1 MRCARSSSVPRGVRD
16 RLRWDLETRSI
27 EVVGEFDTIV
37 DARRAGLDTDIIVST
52 PDPDS
57 GSGSGR
63 IEANGDRV
71 FEEALTHRELEV
83 LELLAEGLPNKG
95 IADRL
100 GISDQTVK
108 FHIASIMGKLGA
120 SNRVETVRR
129 AVRRGLLSLLALDA
143 CHTSFGTTVTCCRAP
158 LRRIVN
164 PLGTPIRSAVST
176 RCRSSTPVIGVWP
189 NAMMM
194 SPCGEAGVT
203 RRTAR
208 FH

>member
-1 MRCARSSSVPRGVRD
+1 MRAILVGPPGVRD

-37 DARRAGLDTDIIVST
+37 DARRAGLDADIVVST
-52 PDPDS
+52 PEPGTRDS
-57 GSGSGR
+57 GFEVRDSGQDGDR
-63 IEANGDRV
+63 DRV

-129 AVRRGLLSLLALDA
+129 AVRRGLLSL
-143 CHTSFGTTVTCCRAP
+143 
-158 LRRIVN
+158 
-164 PLGTPIRSAVST
+164 
-176 RCRSSTPVIGVWP
+176 
-189 NAMMM
+189 
-194 SPCGEAGVT
+194 
-203 RRTAR
+203 
-208 FH
+208 

>member
-1 MRCARSSSVPRGVRD
+1 MRAILVGPPGVRD

-37 DARRAGLDTDIIVST
+37 DARRAGLDADIVVSP
-52 PDPDS
+52 PDP
-57 GSGSGR
+57 
-63 IEANGDRV
+63 AAPAGDRDRI

-100 GISDQTVK
+100 RISDQTVK

-129 AVRRGLLSLLALDA
+129 AVRRGLLSL
-143 CHTSFGTTVTCCRAP
+143 
-158 LRRIVN
+158 
-164 PLGTPIRSAVST
+164 
-176 RCRSSTPVIGVWP
+176 
-189 NAMMM
+189 
-194 SPCGEAGVT
+194 
-203 RRTAR
+203 
-208 FH
+208 

>member
-1 MRCARSSSVPRGVRD
+1 MRAILVGPPGVRD

-37 DARRAGLDTDIIVST
+37 DARRAGLDADIVVST
-52 PDPDS
+52 PEPGIRDS
-57 GSGSGR
+57 GFGAWDPKQDGNR
-63 IEANGDRV
+63 DRV

-129 AVRRGLLSLLALDA
+129 AVRRGLLSL
-143 CHTSFGTTVTCCRAP
+143 
-158 LRRIVN
+158 
-164 PLGTPIRSAVST
+164 
-176 RCRSSTPVIGVWP
+176 
-189 NAMMM
+189 
-194 SPCGEAGVT
+194 
-203 RRTAR
+203 
-208 FH
+208 

>member
-1 MRCARSSSVPRGVRD
+1 MRAILVGPPGVRD

-37 DARRAGLDTDIIVST
+37 DARRGGLDADIVVST
-52 PDPDS
+52 PEPATRDS
-57 GSGSGR
+57 GFGVRDSR
-63 IEANGDRV
+63 QNGDRDRV

-129 AVRRGLLSLLALDA
+129 AVRRGLLSL
-143 CHTSFGTTVTCCRAP
+143 
-158 LRRIVN
+158 
-164 PLGTPIRSAVST
+164 
-176 RCRSSTPVIGVWP
+176 
-189 NAMMM
+189 
-194 SPCGEAGVT
+194 
-203 RRTAR
+203 
-208 FH
+208 

>member
-1 MRCARSSSVPRGVRD
+1 MRAILVGPPGVRD

-27 EVVGEFDTIV
+27 EVVGEFDTMV
-37 DARRAGLDTDIIVST
+37 DARRAGLDADIVVST
-52 PDPDS
+52 PEPATRDS
-57 GSGSGR
+57 GFGVRDSR
-63 IEANGDRV
+63 QNGDRDRV

-129 AVRRGLLSLLALDA
+129 AVRRGLLAL
-143 CHTSFGTTVTCCRAP
+143 
-158 LRRIVN
+158 
-164 PLGTPIRSAVST
+164 
-176 RCRSSTPVIGVWP
+176 
-189 NAMMM
+189 
-194 SPCGEAGVT
+194 
-203 RRTAR
+203 
-208 FH
+208 

>member
-1 MRCARSSSVPRGVRD
+1 MRAILVGPPGVRD

-37 DARRAGLDTDIIVST
+37 DARRAGLDADIVVST
-52 PDPDS
+52 PEPGIRDS
-57 GSGSGR
+57 GFGARDPRQDGDR
-63 IEANGDRV
+63 DRV

-129 AVRRGLLSLLALDA
+129 AVRRGLLSL
-143 CHTSFGTTVTCCRAP
+143 
-158 LRRIVN
+158 
-164 PLGTPIRSAVST
+164 
-176 RCRSSTPVIGVWP
+176 
-189 NAMMM
+189 
-194 SPCGEAGVT
+194 
-203 RRTAR
+203 
-208 FH
+208 

>member
-1 MRCARSSSVPRGVRD
+1 MRAILVGPPGIRD

-37 DARRAGLDTDIIVST
+37 DARRAGLDADIVVLL
-52 PDPDS
+52 PEPGARDS
-57 GSGSGR
+57 GSGIRDSK
-63 IEANGDRV
+63 DDDQSV

-95 IADRL
+95 IAERL

-129 AVRRGLLSLLALDA
+129 AVRRGLLSL
-143 CHTSFGTTVTCCRAP
+143 
-158 LRRIVN
+158 
-164 PLGTPIRSAVST
+164 
-176 RCRSSTPVIGVWP
+176 
-189 NAMMM
+189 
-194 SPCGEAGVT
+194 
-203 RRTAR
+203 
-208 FH
+208 

>member
-1 MRCARSSSVPRGVRD
+1 MRAILVGPPGVRD

-37 DARRAGLDTDIIVST
+37 DARRAGLDADIVVST
-52 PDPDS
+52 PDPGARDS
-57 GSGSGR
+57 GLGIRDSRQDGDR
-63 IEANGDRV
+63 DRV

-129 AVRRGLLSLLALDA
+129 AVRRGLLSL
-143 CHTSFGTTVTCCRAP
+143 
-158 LRRIVN
+158 
-164 PLGTPIRSAVST
+164 
-176 RCRSSTPVIGVWP
+176 
-189 NAMMM
+189 
-194 SPCGEAGVT
+194 
-203 RRTAR
+203 
-208 FH
+208 

>member
-1 MRCARSSSVPRGVRD
+1 MRAILVGPPGVRD

-37 DARRAGLDTDIIVST
+37 DARRAGLDADIVVST
-52 PDPDS
+52 PEPATRDAGFGVRNS
-57 GSGSGR
+57 GQDGDR
-63 IEANGDRV
+63 DRV

-129 AVRRGLLSLLALDA
+129 AVRRGLLSL
-143 CHTSFGTTVTCCRAP
+143 
-158 LRRIVN
+158 
-164 PLGTPIRSAVST
+164 
-176 RCRSSTPVIGVWP
+176 
-189 NAMMM
+189 
-194 SPCGEAGVT
+194 
-203 RRTAR
+203 
-208 FH
+208 

>member
-1 MRCARSSSVPRGVRD
+1 MRAILVAPPGVRD

-37 DARRAGLDTDIIVST
+37 DARRAGLDADIVVST
-52 PDPDS
+52 PEPGTRDS
-57 GSGSGR
+57 GFGVRNSGQDGNR
-63 IEANGDRV
+63 DRV

-129 AVRRGLLSLLALDA
+129 AVRRGLLSL
-143 CHTSFGTTVTCCRAP
+143 
-158 LRRIVN
+158 
-164 PLGTPIRSAVST
+164 
-176 RCRSSTPVIGVWP
+176 
-189 NAMMM
+189 
-194 SPCGEAGVT
+194 
-203 RRTAR
+203 
-208 FH
+208 